1 MPCWKNSIL
10 ALALLMSGCAEPVP
24 ARARI
29 EAARTVPGPEGPA
42 LELTQQLQFSEAM
55 REALDHGIALRL
67 VYDIRLCGQAQQ
79 HALWLRHAPLSRRY
93 ELQREGD
100 DEVRGFARQSALFAA
115 LDRVRLP
122 LAQSPDSA
130 CAGRVRLWLD
140 LAGLPTPLRFPAFA
154 EPEQWRLQSPPHV
167 WSTP

>member
-1 MPCWKNSIL
+1 ML
-10 ALALLMSGCAEPVP
+10 VLALLMSGCAEPVP
-24 ARARI
+24 SRARI
-29 EAARTVPGPEGPA
+29 DAVRTVPAPEGMA
-42 LELTQQLQFSEAM
+42 LELTQHLQFSDAM

-122 LAQSPDSA
+122 LAQVPDQP
-130 CAGRVRLWLD
+130 CAGQVQLWLD
-140 LAGLPTPLRFPAFA
+140 LAGLPTPLRFPAFV
-154 EPEQWRLQSPPHV
+154 EPGQWRLQSPPHA